1 MADLLSG
8 QALRIL
14 LVSPQEE
21 LRDEV
26 GQALAGGA
34 STLQPPQA
42 GAWGGY
48 RLYWVSQADLA
59 LTRVQDVLPQAI
71 LVDDEQGGT
80 DATALIKQLATRAPG
95 TVILALVAPDAMD
108 GASQAVLAGARGFL
122 PKPLRAEV
130 LLATLQQTLGE
141 HWAPPQ
147 SQLPEGPTAGRV
159 VVVCAPKG
167 GTGRTTTAL
176 NLAVSLRAAT
186 QGPVALVDADYAAPS
201 LDVVL
206 NLRSEHNIT
215 DLLPRLSGLD
225 EELISGVL
233 SAHASGIEVLLA
245 PPPAGLDRPI
255 SLPQVQQILVLLRR
269 MFPWVIVDLGLPLD
283 ETAFA
288 FLDGADRII
297 MTVLPEMAGLRN
309 TRLMI
314 NQLRARG
321 YPEEKEWL
329 VLNRSTIRGGVPV
342 HDIEERLKVRVTHC
356 IPDDQ
361 PLVTASINRG
371 VPLVLSHRQSAVAR
385 AMRWL
390 ARQLLADPALGGQPA
405 RRSAP
410 TAGGRRGPLGRLLRR
425 RTGGRRTGASA
436 AEG

>member
-1 MADLLSG
+1 
-8 QALRIL
+8 
-14 LVSPQEE
+14 
-21 LRDEV
+21 
-26 GQALAGGA
+26 
-34 STLQPPQA
+34 
-42 GAWGGY
+42 
-48 RLYWVSQADLA
+48 
-59 LTRVQDVLPQAI
+59 
-71 LVDDEQGGT
+71 
-80 DATALIKQLATRAPG
+80 
-95 TVILALVAPDAMD
+95 
-108 GASQAVLAGARGFL
+108 
-122 PKPLRAEV
+122 
-130 LLATLQQTLGE
+130 
-141 HWAPPQ
+141 
-147 SQLPEGPTAGRV
+147 
-159 VVVCAPKG
+159 
-167 GTGRTTTAL
+167 
-176 NLAVSLRAAT
+176 
-186 QGPVALVDADYAAPS
+186 VDADYSAPS

-233 SAHASGIEVLLA
+233 STHASGIEVLLA

-269 MFPWVIVDLGLPLD
+269 MFPWVVVDLGLPLD

-329 VLNRSTIRGGVPV
+329 VLNRSTIRGGVPL
-342 HDIEERLKVRVTHC
+342 HDIEERLKVRVMHC

-371 VPLVLSHRQSAVAR
+371 VPLVLSHRRSAVAR

-410 TAGGRRGPLGRLLRR
+410 AGGGRGLLGRLLRR
-425 RTGGRRTGASA
+425 RSGARA
-436 AEG
+436 VEG